1 MMDEHEANNAY
12 IPGISAPKHAG
23 EKENISK
30 DFSQS
35 FNLMISK
42 WSQHFDFF
50 FKSNSDFRYIKQIR
64 SKLLWAKFQ
73 KRTKNLLSLSIYQK
87 TSEISLKTLSSS
99 TQSLV

>member
-1 MMDEHEANNAY
+1 MMDEHEAKNAY

-30 DFSQS
+30 DFLQS

-50 FKSNSDFRYIKQIR
+50 
-64 SKLLWAKFQ
+64 L
-73 KRTKNLLSLSIYQK
+73 
-87 TSEISLKTLSSS
+87 
-99 TQSLV
+99 